1 MVAAVVLAAGASTR
15 FGAPKQRLL
24 AEEVVARLRAAPSV
38 GEIVVVLGAHD
49 VTTDARD
56 VLCTDWER
64 GPGASLRCGLAAL
77 PAEAEAAVVALADGP
92 DLAPEAVERLVAA
105 WRGGSG
111 TLLAASYG
119 GVRGHPFLLARSA
132 WGDVPDEGMRAR
144 DPVLV
149 PCDDLGA
156 PGDVD
161 RPEDLPQRF
170 RNRGGEPR

>member
-1 MVAAVVLAAGASTR
+1 VVAAVVLAAGASTR

-49 VTTDARD
+49 VATGAHAVR
-56 VLCTDWER
+56 CADWER

-77 PAEAEAAVVALADGP
+77 PAAAEAAVVALADGP
-92 DLAPEAVERLVAA
+92 DLSPEAVERLVGA
-105 WRGGSG
+105 WRRGVGD
-111 TLLAASYG
+111 LLAASYD

-132 WGDVPDEGMRAR
+132 WDDVPDEGMRAR

-170 RNRGGEPR
+170 RNRRGEPR